1 MDFPLALA
9 GLKTVNPGQFCIPT
23 GPSAGTA
30 VAKSTSPDTYGSYV
44 ELIASTSA
52 ALYITGATV
61 IFSVS
66 GTAAVVPTYFQFMLG
81 TGAGGSETT
90 VNVFSVPVPQPAPPN
105 AASNYARAV
114 CSAMQFN
121 PPIPV
126 ASGTRI
132 AAKVAGNGATA
143 DAPGLALQ
151 CINQSNVVAM

>member
-1 MDFPLALA
+1 MDFPISLA
-9 GLKTVNPGQFCIPT
+9 GLKSVNPGQFCIPT
-23 GPSAGTA
+23 GPSAGIA
-30 VAKSTSPDTYGSYV
+30 VTKSTSPDTYGSYA

-66 GTAAVVPTYFQFMLG
+66 GNIVTPTYFQFMLG

-90 VNVFSVPVPQPAPPN
+90 VNVFSVSVPQPAPP
-105 AASNYARAV
+105 ASTTYARAV

-143 DAPGLALQ
+143 DAPRLVLQ
-151 CINQSNVVAM
+151 CINQSDVVAM